1 MPTTLTALFNKHLRR
16 SAETI
21 RELAAEIQQLSAEEK
36 VWYAQRFVVEGYA
49 DSVTSK
55 DAAGNEVVL
64 A

>member
-16 SAETI
+16 AETI